1 MKSDRFT
8 NVRIPS
14 VKKTTSIVSKKDKG
28 TPERGAPR
36 PARPDRG
43 GGHRGNARRDHRSG
57 SRRERRVDSCLSH
70 IRRRVSLAAAV
81 RQHAEQYVLV
91 VRSLSYAKQ

>member
-1 MKSDRFT
+1 MMKSDRFT

-43 GGHRGNARRDHRSG
+43 GGHPGRPDRAFENDLPGEPIVPDRNDAEMPGEIIVPDRD
-57 SRRERRVDSCLSH
+57 ERD
-70 IRRRVSLAAAV
+70 A
-81 RQHAEQYVLV
+81 
-91 VRSLSYAKQ
+91 